1 MSSASEKAEV
11 ILIVIKRIIKW
22 ILITAMIIAGIIL
35 IVIIHGDYRYNRDMD
50 LRLEYEREKQE
61 LEGNVVINA
70 MHAAG
75 MGCQKDYPYFYSVKN
90 NTNKTVR
97 MVKFKV
103 DLMRK
108 GFSKPLNEIT
118 ELEEDKILKP
128 GESYGRCFRVISNE
142 DYVTPV
148 TERFVDITV
157 SGKRIEFS
165 E

>member
-22 ILITAMIIAGIIL
+22 ISITAMIVAGIIL
-35 IVIIHGDYRYNRDMD
+35 IVIIHGDYQYNRDRE
-50 LRLEYEREKQE
+50 LSLEYEREKQE
-61 LEGNVVINA
+61 LEDNVVISA

-97 MVKFKV
+97 MVEFKV

-108 GFSKPLNEIT
+108 GFSKILNETT

-148 TERFVDITV
+148 TERFVDIAI